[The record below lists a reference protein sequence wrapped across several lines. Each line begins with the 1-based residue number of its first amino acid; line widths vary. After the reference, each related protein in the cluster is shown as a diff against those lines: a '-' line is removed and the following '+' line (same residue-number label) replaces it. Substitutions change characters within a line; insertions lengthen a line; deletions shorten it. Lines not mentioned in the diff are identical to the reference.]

1 MKYIQCKVMRDAPAT
16 EQDYLIMDET
26 VPKVLAALI
35 ESTDYLLTYIAEDDV
50 EAGEVWVAP
59 YGKGPRIV
67 VTTDVT
73 PELSDS
79 INYRKLL
86 KRVKQFQSYF
96 KMTITSTDLKNTIIS
111 LFSTICN
118 SEI

>member
-26 VPKVLAALI
+26 VPKVLAALVD
-35 ESTDYLLTYIAEDDV
+35 STDYLLTYIAEDDV

-59 YGKGPRIV
+59 YGKGTRIV

-86 KRVKQFQSYF
+86 KRVK
-96 KMTITSTDLKNTIIS
+96 KG
-111 LFSTICN
+111 
-118 SEI
+118 

>member
-1 MKYIQCKVMRDAPAT
+1 MKYIQCKVMRDVPAT

-35 ESTDYLLTYIAEDDV
+35 DSTDYLLTYIAEDDV

-59 YGKGPRIV
+59 YGKKSTRIV

-86 KRVKQFQSYF
+86 KRVK
-96 KMTITSTDLKNTIIS
+96 KG
-111 LFSTICN
+111 
-118 SEI
+118 

>member
-1 MKYIQCKVMRDAPAT
+1 MRNVPAT
-16 EQDYLIMDET
+16 EQDYLVMDQS

-35 ESTDYLLTYIAEDDV
+35 DSTDYLLTYIAEDDV

-59 YGKGPRIV
+59 YGKSTRIV

-86 KRVKQFQSYF
+86 KRVK
-96 KMTITSTDLKNTIIS
+96 KG
-111 LFSTICN
+111 
-118 SEI
+118 